1 MSHLKY
7 GLDRLGS
14 QRARRKAFSIF
25 VLAQIP
31 LALCLAGFARADLYF
46 NPRFLADDPSAVAD
60 LSGFENGQEVPPG
73 AYRVDIYLNDGL
85 ITTRDVTFNAG
96 ANGHRLEPCLT
107 RSQLAGMG
115 VSTSA
120 ITGMDTLASDA
131 CVPLTEMVKDAT
143 TRFDVS
149 QQRLYLSVPQAFMGN
164 RARGYIPPELWDDG
178 INAGLLNYNFTG
190 NNVHNDA
197 SDSSNYAYLNLQ
209 SGLHLG
215 AWRLRDN
222 TIWSYSSGGSA
233 SSNENKWQH
242 VNSWLERDITPLR
255 ARLTLGDSY
264 TNGDIFDG
272 INFRGAQ
279 LASDDNMLPD
289 SQKGFAPV
297 IHGIARG
304 TAQVS
309 IKQNG
314 YEIYQSTVPPG
325 PFTINDLYAAGNGGD
340 LQVTIKE
347 ADGTSQVF
355 RVPWSTVPMLQRE
368 GHTRYAVTA
377 GEYRSGNDQQEK
389 PKFFQSTLLH
399 GLPAGWTL
407 YGGTQLADNYRAFNL
422 GVGKNMGEFGAVSL
436 DATQANAT
444 LPDDSSHQGQSI
456 RFLYNKSLYETGTNV
471 QLVGYRYSTQGYYS
485 FADTTYRRM
494 SGYDVET
501 QDGVI
506 QVKPKFTDYY
516 NLAYNKRGKVQM
528 SVTQQLG
535 RTATLY
541 VNGSRQT
548 YWSTNKADEQLQLGL
563 NAAVDDINWTLSY
576 SLTKN
581 AWQQG
586 RDQMLAFNVNIPFS
600 HWLRSDSKSVWR
612 HASASYSMSHDLD
625 GRMTNLAGLY
635 GTLLE
640 DNNLSYSM
648 QTGYAS
654 GGEGNNGGTGYAA
667 MNYRGGYGNANV
679 GYSHSDGF
687 KQLYYG
693 MSGGVLAHA
702 NGITLSQPLNDTVV
716 LIKAPGAGDVKV
728 ENQTGVRTDWRGYA
742 VMPYATEYRENRVAL
757 DTNTLADNVDLDDAV
772 VSVVPT
778 HGAIVRAEFKA
789 HVGVKILMTLTHNG
803 KPVPFG
809 AMVTSGD
816 NQSGSIVAD
825 NGQVY
830 LSGSIVADNG
840 QVYLSGMPLAGSVQ
854 VKWGEG
860 PGANC
865 MARYRLPE
873 ESQKHVLS
881 QLFAECR

>member
-1 MSHLKY
+1 M
-7 GLDRLGS
+7 
-14 QRARRKAFSIF
+14 
-25 VLAQIP
+25 
-31 LALCLAGFARADLYF
+31 
-46 NPRFLADDPSAVAD
+46 ADDPAAVAD

-73 AYRVDIYLNDGL
+73 TYRVDIYLNDGFM
-85 ITTRDVTFNAG
+85 TTRDVTFNRG
-96 ANGHRLEPCLT
+96 EKGHGLSPCLT
-107 RSQLAGMG
+107 RGQLAGMG
-115 VSTSA
+115 VNTA
-120 ITGMDTLASDA
+120 AVTGMNALAADA
-131 CVPLTEMVKDAT
+131 CVPLTELITDAT
-143 TRFDVS
+143 TRFDVG
-149 QQRLYLSVPQAFMGN
+149 QQRLYLTVPQAFMGN
-164 RARGYIPPELWDDG
+164 RARGYIPPEMWDDG

-190 NNVHNDA
+190 NNVHNDTGG
-197 SDSSNYAYLNLQ
+197 SSNYAYLNLQ
-209 SGLHLG
+209 SGLNLG

-222 TIWSYSSGGSA
+222 TTWSYSSGGSS

-242 VNSWLERDITPLR
+242 VNTWLERDITPLR
-255 ARLTLGDSY
+255 SRLTLGDSY
-264 TNGDIFDG
+264 TNGDVFDG

-347 ADGTSQVF
+347 NDGTSQVF
-355 RVPWSTVPMLQRE
+355 SVPWSTVPVLQRE
-368 GHTRYAVTA
+368 GHTRYALTA
-377 GEYRSGNDQQEK
+377 GEYRRGNDQQEE
-389 PKFFQSTLLH
+389 PKFFQSTVLH

-407 YGGTQLADNYRAFNL
+407 YGGTQLANRYRAFNL
-422 GVGKNMGEFGAVSL
+422 GVGKNMGDFGAVSL
-436 DATQANAT
+436 DVTQANAT
-444 LPDDSSHQGQSI
+444 LPDDSDHQGQSI
-456 RFLYNKSLYETGTNV
+456 RFLYNKSLSDVGTNI
-471 QLVGYRYSTQGYYS
+471 QLVGYRYSTKGYYS

-494 SGYDVET
+494 SGYDVQT

-516 NLAYNKRGKVQM
+516 NLAYNKRGKVQL

-541 VNGSRQT
+541 LSGSHQT
-548 YWSTNKADEQLQLGL
+548 YWSTGKADQQLQAGL

-586 RDQMLAFNVNIPFS
+586 RDQMLAVNVNIPFS

-640 DNNLSYSM
+640 DNNLSYSV

-654 GGEGNNGGTGYAA
+654 GGEGDSSGTGYAA
-667 MNYRGGYGNANV
+667 LNYRGGYGNANV
-679 GYSHSDGF
+679 GYSRSDGF

-693 MSGGVLAHA
+693 VSGGVLAHA
-702 NGITLSQPLNDTVV
+702 NGVTLSQPLNDTVV
-716 LIKAPGAGDVKV
+716 LVKAPGAGDVKV

-742 VMPYATEYRENRVAL
+742 VLPYATEYRENRVAL

-778 HGAIVRAEFKA
+778 HGAIVRADFKA
-789 HVGVKILMTLTHNG
+789 HVGVKLLMTLTHNG

-809 AMVTSGD
+809 AMVTSGS
-816 NQSGSIVAD
+816 NQ
-825 NGQVY
+825 
-830 LSGSIVADNG
+830 SGSIVADNG

-860 PGANC
+860 ADASC
-865 MARYRLPE
+865 VASYRLPE
-873 ESQKHVLS
+873 ESQRQALS
-881 QLFAECR
+881 QLSAECR

>member
-73 AYRVDIYLNDGL
+73 AYRVDIYLNDGF

-209 SGLHLG
+209 SGLNLG

-355 RVPWSTVPMLQRE
+355 SVPWSTVPMLQRE

-407 YGGTQLADNYRAFNL
+407 SGGTQLADNYRSFNL

-830 LSGSIVADNG
+830 LSG
-840 QVYLSGMPLAGSVQ
+840 MPLAGSVQ

>member
-7 GLDRLGS
+7 GPNRLVS
-14 QRARRKAFSIF
+14 PRTRRHAPRFAGPLVQFPLLLALATLAFS
-25 VLAQIP
+25 
-31 LALCLAGFARADLYF
+31 ARAELYF
-46 NPRFLADDPSAVAD
+46 NPRFLADDPAAVAD
-60 LSGFENGQEVPPG
+60 LSNFEKGQEVPPG
-73 AYRVDIYLNDGL
+73 TYRVDIYLNNGFM
-85 ITTRDVTFNAG
+85 TTRDVTFKAG
-96 ANGHRLEPCLT
+96 EEDHRLAPCLT
-107 RSQLAGMG
+107 RGQLASMG
-115 VSTSA
+115 VNTPA
-120 ITGMDTLASDA
+120 VAGMEALAADA
-131 CVPLTEMVKDAT
+131 CVPLAALIKESTS
-143 TRFDVS
+143 RFDVG
-149 QQRLYLSVPQAFMGN
+149 QQRLYLTVPQAFMGN

-190 NNVHNDA
+190 NNVHNDIGG
-197 SDSSNYAYLNLQ
+197 SSNYAYLNLQ
-209 SGLHLG
+209 SGLNLG

-222 TIWSYSSGGSA
+222 TTWSYSSGGGS

-242 VNSWLERDITPLR
+242 VNSWLERDIVPLR
-255 ARLTLGDSY
+255 SRLTLGDSY
-264 TNGDIFDG
+264 TNGDVFDG

-309 IKQNG
+309 IRQNG

-347 ADGTSQVF
+347 TDGTRQVF
-355 RVPWSTVPMLQRE
+355 TVPWSTVPVLQRE
-368 GHTRYAVTA
+368 GHSRFALTA

-389 PKFFQSTLLH
+389 PKFFQGTLLH

-407 YGGTQLADNYRAFNL
+407 YGGSQLADRYRAFNL

-436 DATQANAT
+436 DVTQANAT
-444 LPDDSSHQGQSI
+444 LPDDSNHQGQSL
-456 RFLYNKSLYETGTNV
+456 RFLYNKSLNEIGTNI
-471 QLVGYRYSTQGYYS
+471 QLVGYRYSTRGYYS
-485 FADTTYRRM
+485 FADTTYSRM

-516 NLAYNKRGKVQM
+516 NLAYSKRGRVQA

-541 VNGSRQT
+541 MSGSHQT
-548 YWSTNKADEQLQLGL
+548 YWSTGKADQQLQAGL
-563 NAAVDDINWTLSY
+563 NAAVNDINWTLSY

-586 RDQMLAFNVNIPFS
+586 RDQMLAVNVNIPFS
-600 HWLRSDSKSVWR
+600 HWLRSDSKSAWR

-640 DNNLSYSM
+640 DNNLSYSV
-648 QTGYAS
+648 QTGYA
-654 GGEGNNGGTGYAA
+654 GGGNGSSGGTGYTAL
-667 MNYRGGYGNANV
+667 NYRGGYGNANV
-679 GYSHSDGF
+679 GYSRSDGF

-693 MSGGVLAHA
+693 VSGGVLAHA
-702 NGITLSQPLNDTVV
+702 NGVTLSQPLNDTVV
-716 LIKAPGAGDVKV
+716 LIKAPGAEKVKV

-742 VMPYATEYRENRVAL
+742 VLPYATEYRENRVAL

-778 HGAIVRAEFKA
+778 HGAIVRADFKA
-789 HVGVKILMTLTHNG
+789 HVGMKLLMTLTRNG

-809 AMVTSGD
+809 AMVTSAS
-816 NQSGSIVAD
+816 NQ
-825 NGQVY
+825 
-830 LSGSIVADNG
+830 SGSIVADNG
-840 QVYLSGMPLAGSVQ
+840 QVYLSGMPLAGRVQ
-854 VKWGEG
+854 VKWGDG
-860 PGANC
+860 PDAGCVAE
-865 MARYRLPE
+865 YHLPP
-873 ESQKHVLS
+873 ESQQQALS
-881 QLFAECR
+881 QLSAVCR

>member
-7 GLDRLGS
+7 GLDRLGI
-14 QRARRKAFSIF
+14 QRTRQGAPGSVRLFARFPIALLLALPAFS
-25 VLAQIP
+25 AQ
-31 LALCLAGFARADLYF
+31 AELYF
-46 NPRFLADDPSAVAD
+46 NPRFLADDPAAVAD
-60 LSGFENGQEVPPG
+60 LSGFEQGQEAPPG
-73 AYRVDIYLNDGL
+73 TYRVDIYLNNGFM
-85 ITTRDVTFNAG
+85 TTRDVTFNRAENQHG
-96 ANGHRLEPCLT
+96 LAPCLT
-107 RSQLAGMG
+107 RGQLASMG
-115 VSTSA
+115 VNTA
-120 ITGMDTLASDA
+120 AVTGMNTLAADA
-131 CVPLTEMVKDAT
+131 CVPMAELIKDAT
-143 TRFDVS
+143 SRFDVGS
-149 QQRLYLSVPQAFMGN
+149 QRLYLTVPQAFMGN

-190 NNVHNDA
+190 NNVRN
-197 SDSSNYAYLNLQ
+197 SIGGSSQYAYLNLQ
-209 SGLHLG
+209 SGLNLG

-222 TIWSYSSGGSA
+222 TTWSYSTGGSSA
-233 SSNENKWQH
+233 SNENKWQH
-242 VNSWLERDITPLR
+242 VNSWLERDIVPLR
-255 ARLTLGDSY
+255 SRLTMGDSY
-264 TNGDIFDG
+264 TNGDVFDG

-309 IKQNG
+309 IRQNG

-340 LQVTIKE
+340 LQVTVKE
-347 ADGTSQVF
+347 ADGSLQVF
-355 RVPWSTVPMLQRE
+355 SVPWSTVPVLQRE
-368 GHTRYAVTA
+368 GHTRFALTA
-377 GEYRSGNDQQEK
+377 GEYRSGNDQQDK
-389 PKFFQSTLLH
+389 PKFFQGTLLH

-407 YGGTQLADNYRAFNL
+407 YGGTQLADRYRAFNL
-422 GVGKNMGEFGAVSL
+422 GVGKNMGELGAVSL
-436 DATQANAT
+436 DVTQANAK
-444 LPDDSSHQGQSI
+444 LPDDSEHQGQSL
-456 RFLYNKSLYETGTNV
+456 RFLYNKSLTEVGTNI
-471 QLVGYRYSTQGYYS
+471 QLVGYRYSTRGYFS
-485 FADTTYRRM
+485 FADTTYNRM

-506 QVKPKFTDYY
+506 QVKPKYTDYY
-516 NLAYNKRGKVQM
+516 NLAYSKRGKVQV
-528 SVTQQLG
+528 SLTQQLG

-541 VNGSRQT
+541 LSGSHQS
-548 YWSTNKADEQLQLGL
+548 YWGTGKADEQLQAGL
-563 NAAVDDINWTLSY
+563 NAAVNDINWTLSY
-576 SLTKN
+576 SVTKN
-581 AWQQG
+581 AWQDG
-586 RDQMLAFNVNIPFS
+586 RDQMLAVNVNIPFS
-600 HWLRSDSKSVWR
+600 HWMRSDSTSVWR

-648 QTGYAS
+648 QTGYAGGGNGDS
-654 GGEGNNGGTGYAA
+654 GATGYAA
-667 MNYRGGYGNANV
+667 LNYRGGYGNANV
-679 GYSHSDGF
+679 GYSHSDGL

-693 MSGGVLAHA
+693 LSGGVLAHR
-702 NGITLSQPLNDTVV
+702 NGVTLSQPLNDTVV
-716 LIKAPGAGDVKV
+716 LIKAPGADNVKV

-742 VMPYATEYRENRVAL
+742 VLPYATEYRENRVAL

-789 HVGVKILMTLTHNG
+789 HVGMKLLMTLTRNG

-809 AMVTSGD
+809 AMVTSVD

-830 LSGSIVADNG
+830 M
-840 QVYLSGMPLAGSVQ
+840 SGMPLAGKVQ

-860 PGANC
+860 ADASC
-865 MARYRLPE
+865 VAEYRLPP
-873 ESQKHVLS
+873 ESQLQALS
-881 QLFAECR
+881 QLSAVCR